1 MRLFYECSY
10 PMRFSYM
17 LFLMVTVLT
26 LVVLLWKLILGKHGI
41 SGVVAGA
48 AVLML
53 TLGAYSVLLDDHIV
67 PQDAV
72 NWQGHKAPL
81 PMAVLWLIT
90 AGIFLISV
98 YAILLCR
105 ARAKRMVTESSIKEA
120 MDEIPMGLCY
130 FRQNGVSMLLNRR
143 MAEISEIMC
152 GKVLMTYDELS
163 DMLKG
168 RADWKEA
175 EDIYR
180 LPDGSFCRYA
190 EEKIV
195 TADGERFRA
204 AYFYDVTELVHRK
217 KELEA
222 QNEELRR
229 MSAQNRRLRENVG
242 QLAKE
247 EEILFFK
254 TKWHDT
260 MGEGLT
266 AIRRRLLSSLPEKET
281 DDALRSWS
289 NAVTLI
295 QKDNDD
301 SDQRRDAAG
310 DLLRDAGALNIELH
324 IRGALPAKKETE
336 QVFILAI
343 RNCLLNAAMH
353 ADATELYVD
362 ITEAEEGDML
372 SVTNNGKA
380 PAGEIIPRGGLINV
394 MVYAERMG
402 GRTQIKS
409 IPRFELTVT
418 LPRKEADGWSI
429 CDRRGKQFAR

>member
-1 MRLFYECSY
+1 MTLFYECSY

-17 LFLMVTVLT
+17 LFLMVTILM
-26 LVVLLWKLILGKHGI
+26 LVVLLWKLILGRHSKGGI
-41 SGVVAGA
+41 IAGA
-48 AVLML
+48 AVLIL
-53 TLGAYSVLLDDHIV
+53 TIGLYSVLLDDHIV

-105 ARAKRMVTESSIKEA
+105 EREKRMVTESSIKEA
-120 MDEIPMGLCY
+120 MDEIPMRLCY

-143 MAEISEIMC
+143 MAEISEIIC

-163 DMLKG
+163 DMLNG
-168 RADWKEA
+168 RSDWKEA

-190 EEKIV
+190 EEKIA

-204 AYFYDVTELVHRK
+204 AYFYDVTELVRRK
-217 KELEA
+217 KELET

-266 AIRRRLLSSLPEKET
+266 AIRRRLLSSLTEKET

-289 NAVTLI
+289 NAVSVI
-295 QKDNDD
+295 QRDND
-301 SDQRRDAAG
+301 SSNQRRDAAG
-310 DLLRDAGALNIELH
+310 DLFRDAGALNITLH
-324 IRGALPAKKETE
+324 ISGVLPAKKETE

-353 ADATELYVD
+353 ADATELYAD
-362 ITEAEEGDML
+362 ITEAEEGDVL
-372 SVTNNGKA
+372 SVTNNGKP

-402 GRTQIKS
+402 GRTEIKS
-409 IPRFELTVT
+409 IPCFELTVT
-418 LPRKEADGWSI
+418 LPRKEADK
-429 CDRRGKQFAR
+429 R

>member
-1 MRLFYECSY
+1 MTLFYECSY

-17 LFLMVTVLT
+17 LFLMVTILM
-26 LVVLLWKLILGKHGI
+26 LVVLLWKLILGRHSKGGI
-41 SGVVAGA
+41 IAGA
-48 AVLML
+48 AVLIL
-53 TLGAYSVLLDDHIV
+53 TIGLYSVLLDDHIV
-67 PQDAV
+67 
-72 NWQGHKAPL
+72 
-81 PMAVLWLIT
+81 
-90 AGIFLISV
+90 
-98 YAILLCR
+98 LCR
-105 ARAKRMVTESSIKEA
+105 EREKRMVTESSIKEA
-120 MDEIPMGLCY
+120 MDEIPMRLCY

-143 MAEISEIMC
+143 MAEISEIIC

-163 DMLKG
+163 DMLNG
-168 RADWKEA
+168 RSDWKEA

-190 EEKIV
+190 EEKIA

-204 AYFYDVTELVHRK
+204 AYFYDVTELVRRK
-217 KELEA
+217 KELET

-266 AIRRRLLSSLPEKET
+266 AIRRRLLSSLTEKET

-289 NAVTLI
+289 NAVSVI
-295 QKDNDD
+295 QRDND
-301 SDQRRDAAG
+301 SSNQRRDAAG
-310 DLLRDAGALNIELH
+310 DLFRDAGALNITLH
-324 IRGALPAKKETE
+324 IIPAKKETE

-353 ADATELYVD
+353 ADATELYAD
-362 ITEAEEGDML
+362 ITEAEEGDVL
-372 SVTNNGKA
+372 SVTNNGKP

-402 GRTQIKS
+402 GRTEIKS
-409 IPRFELTVT
+409 IPCFELTVT
-418 LPRKEADGWSI
+418 LPRKEADK
-429 CDRRGKQFAR
+429 R